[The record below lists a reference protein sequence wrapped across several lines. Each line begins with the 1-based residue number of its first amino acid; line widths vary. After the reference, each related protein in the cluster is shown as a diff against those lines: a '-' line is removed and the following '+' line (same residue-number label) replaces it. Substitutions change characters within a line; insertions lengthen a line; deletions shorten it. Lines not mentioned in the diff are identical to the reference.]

1 MHKGEQPTSGHY
13 TALRKAQGSFILI
26 DDEQVRKYYGST
38 LEKDGYLFIY
48 SSLKIPE
55 SRFIYL
61 TCCCISN
68 SAIHASLEFHLSNT
82 TFTSPVKKQILDRF
96 ANFRLQSIAQ
106 EVPTDSK
113 LLYLIHH
120 SQVKVRCTVEYLNDV
135 VKYLVDQ
142 YPQTSKQIIGFD
154 VLQHFACD
162 SCNQILGKTM
172 HLLDL
177 NQIDIDLYKHDCF
190 TVQTDCQ
197 CGGKMTGKQVI
208 SKFGNTVFMHA
219 SPSTTESFPNMCIH
233 LSDVANVVF
242 PKVSYEFKVSV
253 CFIPDE
259 ETIILFSKT
268 SCIMLDKS

>member
-1 MHKGEQPTSGHY
+1 MIYALESVVLHKGEQPTSGHY

-55 SRFIYL
+55 SKFIYL

-162 SCNQILGKTM
+162 SCN
-172 HLLDL
+172 
-177 NQIDIDLYKHDCF
+177 
-190 TVQTDCQ
+190 
-197 CGGKMTGKQVI
+197 
-208 SKFGNTVFMHA
+208 
-219 SPSTTESFPNMCIH
+219 
-233 LSDVANVVF
+233 
-242 PKVSYEFKVSV
+242 
-253 CFIPDE
+253 
-259 ETIILFSKT
+259 
-268 SCIMLDKS
+268 